1 MDPAATAE
9 DFFTDIFKR
18 YLANWNV
25 VISLRQ
31 VASVAL
37 PLAHS
42 QLASL
47 HKEQMAYIAE
57 HPMAQ
62 RLIVEKD
69 GTHSPLSPDLQRF
82 ISQGATDTALKNA
95 DAAIDA
101 ASLVFGHSIIDDCA
115 LAYCRVCAL
124 AKPDDWAITFE
135 KRTVTFQTLMSK
147 TKDEIRMDMIEA
159 RLKELERGPL
169 LAKIKTLLSLF
180 KPAKDYGPIGGY
192 TFDEKRIEEIDTKRH
207 RIIHESAFGRTLVGV
222 EQDLEYLQQTVHFML
237 ALVNQHYGIRISE
250 YRLRMSALK
259 DSAGL

>member
-1 MDPAATAE
+1 MDSATTAE

-25 VISLRQ
+25 IISLRQ

-42 QLASL
+42 ELASL
-47 HKEQMAYIAE
+47 HKKQTAAIAE

-69 GTHSPLSPDLQRF
+69 GTHCPLSPELQRI
-82 ISQGATDTALKNA
+82 ISQGTTDTALMNA

-124 AKPDDWAITFE
+124 AKPEDWEPIFE
-135 KRTVTFQTLMSK
+135 KRTVTFQTLMSRS
-147 TKDEIRMDMIEA
+147 KDEIRMEMIEA

-169 LAKIKTLLSLF
+169 LTKIKTLLSLC
-180 KPAKDYGPIGGY
+180 KPARDYSPIGGY

-207 RIIHESAFGRTLVGV
+207 RIIHENTFGRALTDI
-222 EQDLEYLQQTVHFML
+222 EQDLEYLQQTVHFMV
-237 ALVNQHYGIRISE
+237 ALMHHHYGVRISE
-250 YRLRMSALK
+250 FRLRMSALQNN
-259 DSAGL
+259 AE